1 MEFRELTIKE
11 FEKYLNKSNLKS
23 FLQSPKLDG
32 QDDNSY
38 YVGVLKA
45 GKVIAATR
53 MISKKNRFGY
63 NNFYAPKGLLLDYN
77 DIDLLKF
84 FILNLKKYIKHHHGY
99 VLHIDPN
106 VFYKSRDIDG
116 NITDE
121 YDNTNIV
128 NNLKRLGFK
137 HNGFTVGY
145 DNTNQVRWQHV
156 IDLEGKTFEEIKKSI
171 KANHLNKIKKAEKYG
186 ITVKEIEYDDLPI
199 FKSITESTSKQIGFK
214 DKSIEYYRKIYKNF
228 KNEVKFL
235 LAYLNVDEY
244 KKKITDELISYNKKY
259 EKFYN
264 KENNSA
270 KEIKKNIDTL
280 NNRLIEID
288 KYESGLIPISASM
301 FMVFGDEIIYLFSG
315 NVDKY
320 NNFYSQY
327 LIQWIMIKYALEN
340 KYKKYNFYGIS
351 GKFNPGED
359 GVYEFKKGFGGHV
372 EEYIGDFYLP
382 INWYYYLNELL
393 NKIRRKNENR
403 NK

>member
-11 FEKYLNKSNLKS
+11 FEKYLNKCNLKS

-38 YVGVLKA
+38 YVGVLKD

-84 FILNLKKYIKHHHGY
+84 FVLNLKKYIKHHHGY

-128 NNLKRLGFK
+128 NNLKKLGFK

-301 FMVFGDEIIYLFSG
+301 FMMFGDEIIYLFSG

-327 LIQWIMIKYALEN
+327 LIQWIMIKYAIEN

-393 NKIRRKNENR
+393 KKIRRKNENR

>member
-38 YVGVLKA
+38 YVGVLKD

-84 FILNLKKYIKHHHGY
+84 FVLNLKKYIKHHHGY

-301 FMVFGDEIIYLFSG
+301 FMMFGDEIIYLFSG

-393 NKIRRKNENR
+393 NKIRRKVE
-403 NK
+403 K